1 MEDKIKKSRKL
12 RANEYYILSLT
23 PPSPSTEYGF
33 PEYGIREMFYLMFV
47 CQDFLDEVT
56 PPTPR
61 PHFQKRCYV
70 PDYIRYM
77 DVYIYIMYMSL

>member
-23 PPSPSTEYGF
+23 PPPPSTEYGF
-33 PEYGIREMFYLMFV
+33 PEYGIREIFYLMLV

-56 PPTPR
+56 SPPPTDPT
-61 PHFQKRCYV
+61 FKN
-70 PDYIRYM
+70 DAT
-77 DVYIYIMYMSL
+77 SLII

>member
-12 RANEYYILSLT
+12 RANEYYILSLNPP

-56 PPTPR
+56 PPPPPPPTPLSKTMLR
-61 PHFQKRCYV
+61 P
-70 PDYIRYM
+70 
-77 DVYIYIMYMSL
+77 